1 MCWLVVTC
9 IIVMLQL
16 LGVGRAYQY
25 FFLLFPHLIPQDD
38 NRLLWYVYGF
48 GGGQIIPILIFHA
61 QHNPVLSYWSVF
73 ELNHLVSWIMNY
85 VL

>member
-1 MCWLVVTC
+1 MITAYFGVCTV
-9 IIVMLQL
+9 

-48 GGGQIIPILIFHA
+48 GGGQIIPILIFDA
-61 QHNPVLSYWSVF
+61 QHNPVLSY
-73 ELNHLVSWIMNY
+73 
-85 VL
+85 